1 MRKSI
6 WTKLLCVTTAAV
18 MLMTGCKAVDGITS
32 RFHSRRD
39 TVILTSESTWGVY
52 QLKRVGNKLQKTD
65 CEFDHSNAEKLI
77 QSCIDR
83 LSQTPDDESLK
94 QVLTEQVG
102 YEKFVYDPITKTVT
116 LYFGKSYT
124 KMDKAEEL
132 LTRAAI
138 VKTLSQFTDEIQSV
152 CFTINNKPMTDEH
165 GDILRMRSN
174 DFVDNIGDSAEYVCE
189 NYVTLYYMA
198 DNGVLLDSEE
208 VLVRYVS
215 KINLETAI
223 LNSLIA
229 GPISK
234 NLYPV
239 LSENLQINS
248 VSVKENICY
257 VDVNEDFLKPVNKVD
272 YKLTVYAVVNSI
284 TQNTGAAKVQFLIN
298 GEIYTEPVGDFK
310 IDGLFE
316 PNGDI
321 VVDTEG
327 FNREMDLE
335 KQMQEHQMAETEAK
349 ETMDSEYVEDGYA
362 EMINTDQ
369 PEGYGEYAPSEGY

>member
-1 MRKSI
+1 MRKSV
-6 WTKLLCVTTAAV
+6 WTKLVCIAVLAA
-18 MLMTGCKAVDGITS
+18 MCITGCKSADRIS
-32 RFHSRRD
+32 NRFQSRRD

-52 QLKRVGNKLQKTD
+52 QLNRIGNKLQKTA

-77 QSCIDR
+77 ESCIDR
-83 LSQTPDDESLK
+83 LSQTPDDETLK
-94 QVLTEQVG
+94 AVLTDKIG
-102 YEKFVYDPITKTVT
+102 YERFVYDPVTKTVT
-116 LYFGKSYT
+116 LYFDKSYQ
-124 KMDKAEEL
+124 KMEKAEEL

-152 CFTINNKPMTDEH
+152 SFVVNNKPMRDEN
-165 GDILRMRSN
+165 GEVLRMRSN

-239 LSENLQINS
+239 LSEKLKINS

-257 VDVNEDFLKPVNKVD
+257 VDVNEEFLNPVNKVD
-272 YKLTVYAVVNSI
+272 YKLTVYSVVNSI
-284 TQNTGAAKVQFLIN
+284 TQNTGAEKVQFLIN
-298 GEIYTEPVGDFK
+298 GEIYTEPVGEFK

-327 FNREMDLE
+327 FNRGMDLE
-335 KQMQEHQMAETEAK
+335 KQMKEHQMNETET
-349 ETMDSEYVEDGYA
+349 ESVGDTEYIVENYD
-362 EMINTDQ
+362 EMINEGQ
-369 PEGYGEYAPSEGY
+369 PAGYTEYPPQEGY